1 MDAGTQEKLLVSF
14 AILLVLWLTRLLVLV
29 VVLRRSDDVRVRFS
43 STGTGTSFQ
52 AGTCRPS

>member
-43 STGTGTSFQ
+43 STGTGTSVQ